1 MIDFENLRGQWEN
14 TLRIERGF
22 TFVDTA
28 PLECH
33 IGYDEKLRRTLLI
46 LSRHETKIPPSSK
59 TVEIN
64 QRKRKDGRFNLSLSL
79 ISENETAVFVEMCRD
94 LLSFSENAQDESE
107 ALKKFW
113 QRYKHWQN
121 LFAAAQNNLLSD
133 EKQRGLIGELLFL
146 REQISNGRPLKESVA
161 GWLGSLKEHQDFSYP
176 EGWFEIK
183 TVSEQAEKVRIPS
196 LEQLSLE
203 TIGELVVYRL
213 AKTSGAVEAFN
224 LENFTLNSLV
234 KNLSELLIKNPAAAQ
249 RFEVL
254 LFQTGYVER
263 EEYGEQSYR
272 LAEAM
277 KFTVDENFPRLTR
290 NNLPPAIVEA
300 SYSLNLRGLKEEFS
314 HEH

>member
-14 TLRIERGF
+14 TLKIERGY
-22 TFVDTA
+22 TLVDTA
-28 PLECH
+28 PLECY

-59 TVEIN
+59 SVEIN
-64 QRKRKDGRFNLSLSL
+64 QRRRKDGRFNLSLSL
-79 ISENETAVFVEMCRD
+79 LSENEKAVFVEMCRD
-94 LLSFSENAQDESE
+94 LLAFSENAQDESE

-121 LFAAAQNNLLSD
+121 LFAAAQNDLLSE

-146 REQISNGRPLKESVA
+146 REQIIGGRPLKEAVA
-161 GWLGSLKEHQDFSYP
+161 GWVGALKEHQDFFYS

-183 TVSEQAEKVRIPS
+183 TVMEQAEKIRIPS

-213 AKTSGAVEAFN
+213 AKISGEG
-224 LENFTLNSLV
+224 FTLNSLV
-234 KNLSELLIKNPAAAQ
+234 KNLSELLSKNPAAAQ

-263 EEYGEQSYR
+263 EEYGEQNYR
-272 LAEAM
+272 LAETM
-277 KFTVDENFPRLTR
+277 KFKVDEKFPRLTK

-314 HEH
+314 NGH